1 MVSARLI
8 LYIGLFNESLNS
20 STYMWPIPWYYK
32 WTESERFFHEIMQAT
47 VPIQPEFEVR
57 PMIADENKV
66 DTIIHALIECQAKSN
81 QYMLFTSNDLIVKPG
96 VYAALKQHID
106 AGNDMAFLND
116 NCNGSMG
123 FMLLKVTQEVIVFW
137 KTVRSGM
144 ADKTELDELSAEVLA
159 SYPGSWAYLDH
170 KAFTFTNTIDPFQS
184 YVVLQLPSSR
194 IGADE
199 GLEKEFGAAEKI
211 FVAAQHMDVEPY
223 MKYVSEDIIP
233 FIYRFQEIIIRTY
246 QETSAGNS

>member
-1 MVSARLI
+1 M
-8 LYIGLFNESLNS
+8 S
-20 STYMWPIPWYYK
+20 SQIPWYYK
-32 WTESERFFHEIMQAT
+32 WTESERFFHEIMRAT
-47 VPIQPEFEVR
+47 VSAQPEFELR
-57 PMIADENKV
+57 PILNDENKV

-106 AGNDMAFLND
+106 AGNEMTFLND
-116 NCNGSMG
+116 DCNGSMG
-123 FMLLKVTQEVIVFW
+123 FMLLKVTQEVIGFW

-144 ADKTELDELSAEVLA
+144 GDKTELDELSAEVLA

-170 KAFTFTNTIDPFQS
+170 KVFTFTNTIDPLQS

-194 IGADE
+194 IGVDE

-223 MKYVSEDIIP
+223 MQYVSEDIIP

-246 QETSAGNS
+246 QESKKDISVVSAVNS

>member
-1 MVSARLI
+1 ML
-8 LYIGLFNESLNS
+8 
-20 STYMWPIPWYYK
+20 PIPWYYK
-32 WTESERFFHEIMQAT
+32 WTESERFLHEIMQAT
-47 VPIQPEFEVR
+47 VSAQPEFELR
-57 PMIADENKV
+57 PMLNDENKV
-66 DTIIHALIECQAKSN
+66 DTIIHALIESQAKSN

-96 VYAALKQHID
+96 VYTALKKHLD

-116 NCNGSMG
+116 DCNGSMG
-123 FMLLKVTQEVIVFW
+123 FMLLKVTHDIIGFW

-144 ADKTELDELSAEVLA
+144 GDSVELDLLSADLLA

-170 KAFTFTNTIDPFQS
+170 KVFTFTNTIDPS
-184 YVVLQLPSSR
+184 EPYVVLQLPSSR
-194 IGADE
+194 IGVDE

-246 QETSAGNS
+246 QEVAAGNS